1 MKNWF
6 KVYNGTKFY
15 GKKYTFTLKISPDFG
30 GKKPTFYLS

>member
-15 GKKYTFTLKISPDFG
+15 RKKYTFTLKLSFDF
-30 GKKPTFYLS
+30 KSKPNF